1 MKNIK
6 YSPKIIRNFY
16 FVTFCDMPNDTMLY
30 IVAYLFE
37 TYWQKL
43 LHN

>member
-1 MKNIK
+1 MLN
-6 YSPKIIRNFY
+6 YA
-16 FVTFCDMPNDTMLY
+16 MLY

>member
-1 MKNIK
+1 
-6 YSPKIIRNFY
+6 
-16 FVTFCDMPNDTMLY
+16 MPNDAMLY

>member
-1 MKNIK
+1 
-6 YSPKIIRNFY
+6 
-16 FVTFCDMPNDTMLY
+16 MPNDTMLY